1 MHYLDPGNSG
11 RQAGRKTDR
20 HVCNAFS
27 MIFQELLW
35 SVLDPPHVT
44 EVRCTKAHIHS
55 HTYTMSPFDFMI
67 DA

>member
-1 MHYLDPGNSG
+1 M
-11 RQAGRKTDR
+11 AGRKTDR